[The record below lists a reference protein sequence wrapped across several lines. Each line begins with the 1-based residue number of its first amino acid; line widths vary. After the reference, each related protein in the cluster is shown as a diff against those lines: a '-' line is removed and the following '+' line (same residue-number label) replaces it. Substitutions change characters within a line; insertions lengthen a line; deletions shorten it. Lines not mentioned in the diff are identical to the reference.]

1 MIASL
6 ERGETWSW
14 CYVHRRYVD
23 VAPELLPKRRSA
35 LAAFFARFFNR

>member
-1 MIASL
+1 MIAAY

-23 VAPELLPKRRSA
+23 VAPELLPQRRSA